1 MRKGT
6 QARNPMRSWRA
17 DQRLTER
24 NILFRKSSEL
34 LHSEAR
40 RAGGNRTA
48 FQPPHPSQGS
58 FRTLCLDTYW
68 KVSTIPVGP
77 ARFQISTATQGPCLE
92 CYPYSNNLPQ
102 NVLISSPFNVPHL
115 DHFAQF
121 TSVAFVPIYD
131 TFYHFKYE
139 KKIYFTRFSHYHMSF
154 PTPINQI
161 VVLSFLNVAT
171 LFLRFIFL
179 RLPIASQGIKTL
191 NNVIMQSYSII
202 TCWVT
207 CRERTKQSPL
217 QLCYSLKWISKTI
230 FTSFFSHSY
239 KSWKYDIF

>member
-139 KKIYFTRFSHYHMSF
+139 KNLFHQIFTLPHVFSYSHKPNRCIKFLKRCNTFSSFYFFETTHSFTRNKNFKQCDYAKLQHNHLLSH
-154 PTPINQI
+154 
-161 VVLSFLNVAT
+161 L
-171 LFLRFIFL
+171 
-179 RLPIASQGIKTL
+179 
-191 NNVIMQSYSII
+191 
-202 TCWVT
+202 
-207 CRERTKQSPL
+207 
-217 QLCYSLKWISKTI
+217 
-230 FTSFFSHSY
+230 
-239 KSWKYDIF
+239 